1 MTSTGLAALATVDM
15 VISRGADNPYKF
27 IYSTSDGATPPVVT
41 PVNLTGWTAHA
52 QVRTFVN
59 GPIWCDLLSPS
70 TGIVLG
76 ADGSILVTIA
86 HAVTSVVAWDA
97 FGTGVWDLELTSPT
111 GTVVRFLQGTVTLS
125 QDVTR

>member
-1 MTSTGLAALATVDM
+1 MTSTGLAALATVDV
-15 VISRGADNPYKF
+15 VISRGADNLYKF

-41 PVNLTGWTAHA
+41 PVNLTVWSAHA

-59 GPIWCDLLSPS
+59 GPIWCDLVSP
-70 TGIVLG
+70 TAIVLG
-76 ADGSILVTIA
+76 ADGSIAITITRA
-86 HAVTSVVAWDA
+86 TTVVAAWDA